1 MKRIF
6 FGFIFSALIV
16 GCNEQNTKVET
27 NVKDTVKSVNL
38 GDTAKPAIVTNLNDE
53 YVFIGGDT
61 ITVVLRRD
69 IASDKKLSFVV
80 NTKGKKFEGSA
91 NLELIE
97 DNGKYYLPEST
108 PRLDEN
114 TNKEYMCDSTFSYQS
129 EKISFVFAME
139 NKTQK
144 RLSFII
150 NNSTVEGIEDNFY
163 TLYRRK

>member
-1 MKRIF
+1 V
-6 FGFIFSALIV
+6 S
-16 GCNEQNTKVET
+16 CNEQNTKVEA
-27 NVKDTVKSVNL
+27 NVKDSIKSNRVGDSVKPTTILANL
-38 GDTAKPAIVTNLNDE
+38 PNE
-53 YVFIGGDT
+53 YVFNGGDSLR
-61 ITVVLRRD
+61 VVLRRD
-69 IASDKKLSFVV
+69 AASSKKLLFVV
-80 NTKGKKFEGSA
+80 NAKDKKFEGVA

-108 PRLDEN
+108 PRLDEE

-150 NNSTVEGIEDNFY
+150 NNSSTEGIGDNFY
-163 TLYRRK
+163 TLYRKK